1 MAERRPSL
9 DAATAA
15 RLNRRAGRVTMR
27 EVPFP
32 AQVGLRVAPD
42 SPEAARI
49 EAALGLALP
58 AANGVAS
65 GGGRDVLWLGP
76 DEWLVV
82 GEPGSER
89 TTESL
94 LRDAIGNGFGVVV
107 ELSANRTVLEVE
119 GPDARMVLA
128 ACCHLDLH
136 RRAFG
141 VGDCAQTLLQKA
153 QIILQQTSDAP
164 AYRLFV
170 RPSFAAYV
178 AGWLAEG
185 AEGLA

>member
-9 DAATAA
+9 DAAIAA
-15 RLNRRAGRVTMR
+15 RLDRGGGRVMVR

-42 SPEAARI
+42 SREAARI

-58 AANGVAS
+58 AANRVAS

-89 TTESL
+89 TTEIL
-94 LRDAIGNGFGVVV
+94 LRDAIGDGFGVVV

-119 GPDARMVLA
+119 GPDARTVLA
-128 ACCHLDLH
+128 SCCHLDLH
-136 RRAFG
+136 PRAFG
-141 VGDCAQTLLQKA
+141 VSDCAQTLLQKA

-164 AYRLFV
+164 AYRLFI